1 MLFPR
6 IPLADLF
13 LTEINNT
20 GAVLLTQY
28 VGLTYICGTILLYD
42 ILRVQIRRS
51 IDICTLILLMV
62 GFFHIYV
69 YIMLDSIWMVYNLED
84 MIWLWDKTT
93 IADKRIIE
101 DNQKGV
107 LSSKYQPG
115 PLSTME
121 LGVESFKNWYLE
133 TFYLAL
139 DKN

>member
-69 YIMLDSIWMVYNLED
+69 YIMLDSIWMVYGFIIN
-84 MIWLWDKTT
+84 MIYAVYMQYNKSMIL
-93 IADKRIIE
+93 
-101 DNQKGV
+101 
-107 LSSKYQPG
+107 
-115 PLSTME
+115 
-121 LGVESFKNWYLE
+121 KNE
-133 TFYLAL
+133 
-139 DKN
+139 